1 MKSLAR
7 RLPVLAALLLAASL
21 AAQGYGYRE
30 GSGAPIREG
39 LPDRHSGFTFCR
51 LLYQSVR
58 SEANGLGWSTDY
70 PGSDVNFMIRLAQFT
85 TTHIS
90 YWSDGEPG
98 HAVVRPTDPALFS
111 CPFLLMSDAGTAG
124 FSEDEVE
131 ALRAFLLKGGFLWA
145 DDFWGEAAFEH
156 FRGQVERLL
165 PGYAVVDIT
174 PDHPLFSAY
183 YQVKRVPQVPSI
195 QHWRRSGGETSE
207 RGYATSQV
215 HMRGVFDDGGRL
227 LVLMTHNTDISDGW
241 EREGEDDRFFYLFSP
256 EAYAV
261 GLNVAVWTMSH

>member
-1 MKSLAR
+1 MRMLAR
-7 RLPVLAALLLAASL
+7 RLPFLALLLSAATL
-21 AAQGYGYRE
+21 AAQGWYRE

-39 LPDRHSGFTFCR
+39 LPDRTAGFTFCR

-70 PGSDVNFMIRLAQFT
+70 PGSDVNFMIRLSQFT

-90 YWSDGEPG
+90 LWNDGEPG
-98 HAVVRPTDPALFS
+98 HAVVRPTDPTLYE

-124 FSEDEVE
+124 FSEEEVRR
-131 ALRAFLLKGGFLWA
+131 LRDFLLKGGFLWA
-145 DDFWGEAAFEH
+145 DDFWGERAWVH
-156 FRGQVERLL
+156 FRGQMERIL
-165 PGYAVVDIT
+165 PGYPVIDIA
-174 PDHPLFSAY
+174 PDHPLFTAY
-183 YQVKRVPQVPSI
+183 YQVERVPQVPSI

-207 RGYATSQV
+207 RGYESAQV
-215 HMRGVFDDGGRL
+215 HMRGVFDDTGRL

-241 EREGEDDRFFYLFSP
+241 EREGEDDQFFYLFSP

-261 GLNVAVWTMSH
+261 GLNVAVWMMTH